1 VGDLNAPSEAGPRV
15 EVDASLPRVRIA
27 AELLHELCRHAVEA
41 DPEECCGLVVSQG
54 GQRYGAAVRCRN
66 EMTRLHREDAQAY
79 PRDGRSAYHMSER
92 DVLQVAAEAERQG
105 EAVTAVYHSHV
116 GAGAYLS
123 PTDLVYADH
132 PLFPFSEADQ
142 IVISVFEHAVGEQAL
157 FRRRERAWQ
166 GHRLWVD
173 PA

>member
-1 VGDLNAPSEAGPRV
+1 MVVSTAPEFRSRV
-15 EVDASLPRVRIA
+15 EVDASLPAVRIP

-41 DPEECCGLVVSQG
+41 DPEECCGLVVSQQG
-54 GQRYGAAVRCRN
+54 RRYGAAVRCRN
-66 EMTRLHREDAQAY
+66 EMTRLHREDPGAY
-79 PRDGRSAYHMSER
+79 PRDARSAYHMSER
-92 DVLQVAAEAERQG
+92 DVLKVAGEAERQG

-123 PTDLVYADH
+123 PTDLVYADN
-132 PLFPFSEADQ
+132 PLFPFPDADQ

-157 FRRRERAWQ
+157 FVRRDGAWV
-166 GHRLWVD
+166 GHRLWAD